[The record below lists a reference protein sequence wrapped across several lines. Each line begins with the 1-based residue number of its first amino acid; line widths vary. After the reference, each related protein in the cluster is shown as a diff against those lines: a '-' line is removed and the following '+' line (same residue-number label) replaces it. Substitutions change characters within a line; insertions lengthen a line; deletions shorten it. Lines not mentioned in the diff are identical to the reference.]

1 MQHSKRDNTWS
12 KWGIFLG
19 VAVALGALV
28 VVGWTFMQNRFQ
40 PGSSLD
46 ADVTIGIDDMPQ
58 SLDIRSDSSAAAERL
73 LVDNV
78 YETLVTVDQDNKLQP
93 GLATSWKTSDDG
105 LTVTLTLQ
113 SGVTFSN
120 GHTLD
125 ASDAVWSLQQ
135 NVTNKVADVDELGNL
150 ASVANPNATT
160 VVITLAK
167 PNPTLLRALSGRLGI
182 VYDSESSSADYQR
195 KAIGPGPFTVAD
207 FQPGHSLKL
216 ARSDTYHGT
225 KAASNVVEFMQ
236 YSDADA
242 LSKALTD
249 GSLDMAAPVSASTAT
264 GLNGKDGL
272 TVKEGAT
279 TDKVLLAYN
288 NGTDSLLSDEQARKA
303 FRYQIDAAG
312 IASAQPDAAG
322 ALGGPI
328 SLLEPGYEDLTG
340 LYPHDENQA
349 GQMFSYFGAQYLTTV
364 NLVVPEEYRSL
375 AETIKQQI
383 ERQPRPTVNLE
394 VLSDEDYA
402 KRIKDGKWELTVMS
416 MDGTDD
422 AGIFADP
429 DSMFHYD
436 HTEAQQAYA
445 DARAATNDA
454 DYEARMKAY
463 ARLISEDAAS
473 DWLYT
478 RKCFTVASTKVSGYP
493 TSMINRRMPL
503 AGLTVK

>member
-135 NVTNKVADVDELGNL
+135 NVTNKVADVDELGDL

-195 KAIGPGPFTVAD
+195 KAIGSGPFTVAD

-249 GSLDMAAPVSASTAT
+249 GSLDMAAPV
-264 GLNGKDGL
+264 
-272 TVKEGAT
+272 
-279 TDKVLLAYN
+279 
-288 NGTDSLLSDEQARKA
+288 SLLSDEQARKA

>member
-46 ADVTIGIDDMPQ
+46 AGVTIGIDDMPQ

-135 NVTNKVADVDELGNL
+135 NVTNKVADVDELGDL

-195 KAIGPGPFTVAD
+195 KAIGSGPFTVAD

-328 SLLEPGYEDLTG
+328 SLLDTPGILWPKFDDQTIGMNLAFTGAVKDDIMDVETLACHLIQLLAQRWNELRASLFTPEHVEELLRKNAELLHWSGAYEREYALWGENDGVVTHVSNSGGKPSLRSALNLEETVDFIYERTEF
-340 LYPHDENQA
+340 LDEA
-349 GQMFSYFGAQYLTTV
+349 MAQYTP
-364 NLVVPEEYRSL
+364 PERYWNYWMEG
-375 AETIKQQI
+375 
-383 ERQPRPTVNLE
+383 LE
-394 VLSDEDYA
+394 S
-402 KRIKDGKWELTVMS
+402 
-416 MDGTDD
+416 
-422 AGIFADP
+422 
-429 DSMFHYD
+429 
-436 HTEAQQAYA
+436 
-445 DARAATNDA
+445 
-454 DYEARMKAY
+454 
-463 ARLISEDAAS
+463 
-473 DWLYT
+473 
-478 RKCFTVASTKVSGYP
+478 
-493 TSMINRRMPL
+493 
-503 AGLTVK
+503 

>member
-46 ADVTIGIDDMPQ
+46 ANVTIGIDDMPQ

-135 NVTNKVADVDELGNL
+135 NVTNKVADVDELGDL

-195 KAIGPGPFTVAD
+195 KAIGSGPFTVAD

-242 LSKALTD
+242 LSKALT
-249 GSLDMAAPVSASTAT
+249 
-264 GLNGKDGL
+264 
-272 TVKEGAT
+272 
-279 TDKVLLAYN
+279 

-463 ARLISEDAAS
+463 ARP
-473 DWLYT
+473 
-478 RKCFTVASTKVSGYP
+478 R
-493 TSMINRRMPL
+493 
-503 AGLTVK
+503 

>member
-135 NVTNKVADVDELGNL
+135 NVTNKVADVDELGDL

-195 KAIGPGPFTVAD
+195 KAIGSGPFTVAD

-303 FRYQIDAAG
+303 FRYQIAAAG
-312 IASAQPDAAG
+312 IASNMASTRAPQRPLAQLVDVVSGESHSITSAQVTIG
-322 ALGGPI
+322 RERSVSDIALRDPNVSRRHAQLTFTGSDWSI
-328 SLLEPGYEDLTG
+328 EDLNSTNG
-340 LYPHDENQA
+340 TL
-349 GQMFSYFGAQYLTTV
+349 V
-364 NLVVPEEYRSL
+364 N
-375 AETIKQQI
+375 
-383 ERQPRPTVNLE
+383 
-394 VLSDEDYA
+394 
-402 KRIKDGKWELTVMS
+402 
-416 MDGTDD
+416 
-422 AGIFADP
+422 
-429 DSMFHYD
+429 
-436 HTEAQQAYA
+436 
-445 DARAATNDA
+445 
-454 DYEARMKAY
+454 
-463 ARLISEDAAS
+463 
-473 DWLYT
+473 
-478 RKCFTVASTKVSGYP
+478 
-493 TSMINRRMPL
+493 NRRITRCPL
-503 AGLTVK
+503 RNGDLLTFGLSTFEFRG